1 LTRIAL
7 TNHKAPVSRIMAIT
21 LRKLKK
27 HAKGLKLVVSYADFN
42 QGHHGGIYQA
52 TNWIYVGGT

>member
-1 LTRIAL
+1 
-7 TNHKAPVSRIMAIT
+7 